1 MKTYISRLVSL
12 PGRTETSDLLNI
24 ADTAGPQLF
33 SFLILPLC
41 LFQSP
46 SFFHSVSSFLS
57 NPLCKYIFYSA
68 SSSFY
73 CHISFPALYSC
84 MLKFTAVPRFGRW
97 GMIPRGRHVFV
108 ASLKLSPDF
117 LFSRWKKKINSTSLC
132 SKSSIL
138 QEEAMQTELEFWGEK
153 WGFICIHLH
162 LINTSNLLTWK
173 ALIRNTTK
181 LLHVYFF
188 TPFPSSLSSHY
199 RLSLLSSV
207 SPLSITV
214 QYITCVCLCVFV
226 HHYKG

>member
-1 MKTYISRLVSL
+1 MHAEIHRCATLRSLGNDSQRKACLCGQLKTF
-12 PGRTETSDLLNI
+12 PW
-24 ADTAGPQLF
+24 F
-33 SFLILPLC
+33 SF
-41 LFQSP
+41 
-46 SFFHSVSSFLS
+46 FL
-57 NPLCKYIFYSA
+57 
-68 SSSFY
+68 
-73 CHISFPALYSC
+73 
-84 MLKFTAVPRFGRW
+84 VG
-97 GMIPRGRHVFV
+97 
-108 ASLKLSPDF
+108 
-117 LFSRWKKKINSTSLC
+117 KKINSTSLC